1 MLIKIC
7 VLGGSGLIGSS
18 ILLEN
23 NPSLELSYTYQ
34 KNKPINSYPRL
45 RISIP
50 QDFEKL
56 EQFINFQKPNI
67 IVNTVSNSNPSFC
80 EVNQKITFDLHVEFT
95 KKIFNLSQKNNI
107 KLIHFSTDYVF
118 DGKKGKY
125 LESDKPSPINY
136 YGHSKYMSEKIVLQ
150 NSSNVIIRTSLVY
163 GKNQNARFF
172 NFVIDNLKNKKE
184 IDVYND
190 IFFSPTL
197 VDDIVKALF
206 TIAKDSLSGIFHFS
220 SGDCINKYDFA
231 KKIARIFDLDET
243 LIKQSS
249 IKESE
254 SKMKYPTKTC
264 LDSTVT
270 SKRLKQEFHSVETGL
285 IKIKNSTEK

>member
-23 NPSLELSYTYQ
+23 NPLLELSYTYQ
-34 KNKPINSYPRL
+34 KNKPNNSYPRL
-45 RISIP
+45 GLSIP
-50 QDFEKL
+50 QDFKKL
-56 EQFINFQKPNI
+56 EQFVNSQKPDI
-67 IVNTVSNSNPSFC
+67 IVNTISNANPSFC
-80 EVNQKITFDLHVEFT
+80 EVNQKNIFSLHVEFT

-125 LESDKPSPINY
+125 LENDKPNPVNY
-136 YGHSKYMSEKIVLQ
+136 YGYSKYMSEKIVLQ

-172 NFVIDNLKNKKE
+172 NFIIDNLKNKKE

-190 IFFSPTL
+190 ISFSPTL

-206 TIAKDSLSGIFHFS
+206 TIGKDSLSGIFHIS
-220 SGDCINKYDFA
+220 SEDCISKYDFA
-231 KKIARIFDLDET
+231 KKIARTFNLDET

-249 IKESE
+249 IKELE
-254 SKMKYPTKTC
+254 PKMKYPTKTC
-264 LDSTVT
+264 LDSTST

-285 IKIKNSTEK
+285 MKIKNSIEK